1 MRNAVA
7 LYQGDIKIA
16 GCAARWAVWPPFRA
30 RLCGNPYFPIEFLC
44 GIAHI
49 AGMEATSLC
58 ERGVAAMV
66 ALLVEHL
73 KLVILALLI
82 GSLIGLWHLG
92 GPQATPR
99 RRVVRRRQARL
110 ASARH

>member
-1 MRNAVA
+1 
-7 LYQGDIKIA
+7 
-16 GCAARWAVWPPFRA
+16 
-30 RLCGNPYFPIEFLC
+30 
-44 GIAHI
+44 
-49 AGMEATSLC
+49 
-58 ERGVAAMV
+58 MV

-99 RRVVRRRQARL
+99 RRGVRRRQARL